1 MSNGI
6 WSSAEK
12 RGAGKEA
19 SPWVWVGM
27 AISEASDMEM
37 VVNRYGGPEDRWW
50 WDMVMV
56 VFMGAGFHDE
66 GGYGGF

>member
-1 MSNGI
+1 MASGLVPEKEGRARRLHHGCG
-6 WSSAEK
+6 SAWRLVK
-12 RGAGKEA
+12 FL
-19 SPWVWVGM
+19 PWRL
-27 AISEASDMEM
+27 
-37 VVNRYGGPEDRWW
+37 VVNRYGGPGDRWW

>member
-1 MSNGI
+1 MASGLVPKKERRARRLRHRCG
-6 WSSAEK
+6 SAWRLVK
-12 RGAGKEA
+12 LL
-19 SPWVWVGM
+19 PWRL
-27 AISEASDMEM
+27 
-37 VVNRYGGPEDRWW
+37 VVNRYGDPGDQWW